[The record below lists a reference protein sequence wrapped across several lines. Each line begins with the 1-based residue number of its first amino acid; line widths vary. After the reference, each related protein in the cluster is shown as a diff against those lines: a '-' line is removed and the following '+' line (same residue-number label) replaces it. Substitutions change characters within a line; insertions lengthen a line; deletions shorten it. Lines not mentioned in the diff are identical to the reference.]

1 MIDYSRS
8 SVAGSFLTA
17 EEFSVLTISPAF
29 IIQVIFAI
37 VTLFVVFYLDV
48 ESWKEFLMFLVMTIV
63 ASLFVSLYAMAWYV
77 RIKYDTSPDFTASF
91 GIDSFPGWG
100 AFLGQMI
107 HGLNVTQNALLHAI
121 ILFWMRK
128 DNVWYMWLLKVP
140 SLFFVSLFF
149 IKYVPIV
156 FNRIFP

>member
-1 MIDYSRS
+1 MIDDTSI
-8 SVAGSFLTA
+8 VMGALWTA

-37 VTLFVVFYLDV
+37 GTLFVVFYLDV
-48 ESWKEFLMFLVMTIV
+48 ESWKEFLTFLVMTIV
-63 ASLFVSLYAMAWYV
+63 ASYFGSLYAMAWCV
-77 RIKYDTSPDFTASF
+77 RIKYDTSPDFMASF
-91 GIDSFPGWG
+91 GIDSFPGWP
-100 AFLGQMI
+100 AFINQMI
-107 HGLNVTQNALLHAI
+107 HGPNVTQHALLHAV

-149 IKYVPIV
+149 VKYVPIV
-156 FNRIFP
+156 FNWLFT

>member
-1 MIDYSRS
+1 MIDDTSI
-8 SVAGSFLTA
+8 VMGALWTA

-107 HGLNVTQNALLHAI
+107 HGSNVTQNALLHAI
-121 ILFWMRK
+121 ILFWMPK
-128 DNVWYMWLLKVP
+128 TMPGICGGLKYP
-140 SLFFVSLFF
+140 RSFS
-149 IKYVPIV
+149 
-156 FNRIFP
+156 